1 MSSQNAT
8 FQQVRAVIKALM
20 GQANTITIPRELVRF
35 FDGDY
40 VAAGMMSQLIY
51 WDDKTTDPDGW
62 IYKTAE
68 QWNEELCLSPY
79 QIRRGAEVLGK
90 RGFAART
97 FRKNRQYRNGTTPV
111 WHYLADMDTFIAEFT
126 QFLEVQQTRPSTNY
140 TREVQQTA
148 TSVIEETATSSIDT
162 KPTIH
167 QPTTTNLQAGGATAP
182 GGGGS
187 PGDCS
192 WKTETY
198 RYLMQIHHQY
208 PTVFKQPNGKNA
220 KKYAE
225 LPLALV
231 QKITEEC
238 VAHGLG
244 TGMLMNKLQGALD
257 FPPPPPVEAA
267 PADDTPEPEVI
278 PPPFMPMDEWAQIVS
293 PFEREVWALTV
304 YRDGVLTTDSTLD
317 RHINYDYAARR
328 DRILARIGGGA

>member
-1 MSSQNAT
+1 MTTVKPFIDDDREYTRIHN
-8 FQQVRAVIKALM
+8 FMFDVLM
-20 GQANTITIPRELVRF
+20 PA
-35 FDGDY
+35 
-40 VAAGMMSQLIY
+40 
-51 WDDKTTDPDGW
+51 
-62 IYKTAE
+62 
-68 QWNEELCLSPY
+68 LSPTAFKILALIVRKTKGWRLESEQLSY
-79 QIRRGAEVLGK
+79 LDIMKGTGIKSATTVSAGLKELLELKCIAVTHGTTWQKNTYSINVNAEYTVTTSENGVQIATPKNGA
-90 RGFAART
+90 
-97 FRKNRQYRNGTTPV
+97 GTTPENGV
-111 WHYLADMDTFIAEFT
+111 A
-126 QFLEVQQTRPSTNY
+126 
-140 TREVQQTA
+140 
-148 TSVIEETATSSIDT
+148 
-162 KPTIH
+162 PTPENGVFNRKKEIS
-167 QPTTTNLQAGGATAP
+167 PKKTITTTMGAASAA

-244 TGMLMNKLQGALD
+244 TGLLMNKLQGALD

-267 PADDTPEPEVI
+267 PADDTPEPEII